1 MSSFLFNF
9 IGFILL
15 GSVAIVLILGLY
27 TLFKGGETS
36 KKYSNKLMQ
45 LRVLLQFI
53 AIIVL
58 VLLAY
63 FFKNSNPK
71 LDPSVGIRCSQFLK
85 ICDSIL

>member
-15 GSVAIVLILGLY
+15 GSVAIILLLGIY
-27 TLFKGGETS
+27 TLFKGGDTS

-58 VLLAY
+58 VAMAY
-63 FFKNSNPK
+63 FFKN
-71 LDPSVGIRCSQFLK
+71 
-85 ICDSIL
+85 

>member
-9 IGFILL
+9 IGFTLL
-15 GSVAIVLILGLY
+15 GSVAVVLILGIY
-27 TLFKGGETS
+27 TLFKGGDTS

-53 AIIVL
+53 AVIVL

-63 FFKNSNPK
+63 FFKN
-71 LDPSVGIRCSQFLK
+71 
-85 ICDSIL
+85 

>member
-15 GSVAIVLILGLY
+15 GAVAIVLVLGIY
-27 TLFKGGETS
+27 TLFKGGNTS

-63 FFKNSNPK
+63 FFKN
-71 LDPSVGIRCSQFLK
+71 
-85 ICDSIL
+85 

>member
-1 MSSFLFNF
+1 MTEFLFNF
-9 IGFILL
+9 IGFTLL
-15 GSVAIVLILGLY
+15 GAVGIVLILGIY
-27 TLFKGGETS
+27 TLFKGGNTS

-63 FFKNSNPK
+63 FFK
-71 LDPSVGIRCSQFLK
+71 D
-85 ICDSIL
+85 

>member
-15 GSVAIVLILGLY
+15 GSVVIVLLLGLY

-45 LRVLLQFI
+45 LRVLLQFV
-53 AIIVL
+53 AIIIL

-63 FFKNSNPK
+63 FFKN
-71 LDPSVGIRCSQFLK
+71 
-85 ICDSIL
+85 

>member
-1 MSSFLFNF
+1 MSTFLFNF

-15 GSVAIVLILGLY
+15 GAVAIVLVLGIY
-27 TLFKGGETS
+27 TLFKGGDTS
-36 KKYSNKLMQ
+36 EKYSNKLMQ

-63 FFKNSNPK
+63 FFKN
-71 LDPSVGIRCSQFLK
+71 
-85 ICDSIL
+85 

>member
-53 AIIVL
+53 AIVIL

-63 FFKNSNPK
+63 FFKN
-71 LDPSVGIRCSQFLK
+71 
-85 ICDSIL
+85 